1 MKLPETVLNKESSH
15 KTNSL
20 NTMTLTGI
28 SLLWGVM
35 LNLISPYWTIGVVL
49 CLLAGYGNEISERK
63 KNTNTLSL

>member
-1 MKLPETVLNKESSH
+1 MKISDNVLNKESTH

-20 NTMTLTGI
+20 NTMTLTGL
-28 SLLWGVM
+28 SLMWGVM

-63 KNTNTLSL
+63 KTTTSLSL

>member
-1 MKLPETVLNKESSH
+1 MKLPDNVLNKESSH

-20 NTMTLTGI
+20 NTMTLTGL
-28 SLLWGVM
+28 SLMWMTALG
-35 LNLISPYWTIGVVL
+35 LISPWWNIGTVL

>member
-1 MKLPETVLNKESSH
+1 MKISDKILNKESTH

-28 SLLWGVM
+28 SLLWGTM
-35 LNLISPYWTIGVVL
+35 LGLISPYWTIGTVL

-63 KNTNTLSL
+63 KQVTTLSI